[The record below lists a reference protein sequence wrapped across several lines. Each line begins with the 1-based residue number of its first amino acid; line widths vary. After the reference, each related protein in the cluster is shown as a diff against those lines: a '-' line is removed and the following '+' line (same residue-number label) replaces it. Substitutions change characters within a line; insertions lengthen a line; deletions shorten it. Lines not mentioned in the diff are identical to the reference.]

1 MAQYRVANE
10 KAAAD
15 GVWGGLTEGAVY
27 VNQAA
32 VFLAGSFSLIRADLP
47 LRSRR

>member
-1 MAQYRVANE
+1 MAQYRVTNE

-15 GVWGGLTEGAVY
+15 DVWGGLTEGAVY
-27 VNQAA
+27 VDQAA